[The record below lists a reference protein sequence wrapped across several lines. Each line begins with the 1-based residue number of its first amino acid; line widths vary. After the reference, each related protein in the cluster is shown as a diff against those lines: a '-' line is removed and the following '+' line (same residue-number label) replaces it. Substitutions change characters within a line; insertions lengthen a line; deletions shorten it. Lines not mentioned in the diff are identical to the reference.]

1 MFIQC
6 GAPLLNISLSSQ
18 SGLNGSLSITAPF
31 VIDGS
36 VELASALS
44 ISDSLNLPIPEGL
57 NGELLIYAL
66 FAEVYRGSDNIPVSL
81 SAMDEA
87 TVACNTVN
95 ALALDGAVSI
105 STELAE
111 AFEGSLTSLNTI
123 GEYALRASTDIRIP
137 FGLYDTS
144 GSCEI
149 RLPQT
154 TAHIIKDELE
164 VYADGID
171 ITKLLRSAEIKLFG
185 GNEPIRLK
193 AVLKPLKNTPKSID
207 ILINGEAYAFRID
220 TAEHSPEQCTLTGSM
235 PSGYAS
241 VTAGIK
247 RASALC
253 ADDTDIIFSA
263 ADFVT
268 QGIEADG
275 TDHGIAVMLAEMCG
289 AKARQMKDGR
299 SMVYDASSCAV
310 YTPKHILSWAKTSP
324 ERFKGAVEVIYGK
337 NGDDHI
343 TLEPSS
349 RKAVKGI
356 SLKVYGKSG
365 IPVRADGGKL
375 KLINSGNRETVT
387 EGIIFENGY
396 GRLSKPC
403 MKILSAGF
411 TADGKKV
418 YADASCITAGI
429 RYETTYDLYTV
440 SAESDSVTL
449 CAYLDNRVVIM
460 KGSGSITSISAENI
474 CDHATAYKLAKSK
487 LAEASDKLTLV
498 TTHSNILNTT
508 GALKVKT
515 PYGTGEAISASI
527 NISTAPLKIT
537 DKLEVQI
544 WQR

>member
-18 SGLNGSLSITAPF
+18 ERLHGSLNITAPF

-36 VELASALS
+36 VELSSALS
-44 ISDSLNLPIPEGL
+44 LSGSLNLPIPEGL

-66 FAEVYRGSDNIPVSL
+66 FAEVYRGSSYIPLSL
-81 SAMDEA
+81 SAMNDA
-87 TVACNTVN
+87 TVTCQTAN
-95 ALALDGAVSI
+95 ALALDEAVCI
-105 STELAE
+105 SAELAE
-111 AFEGSLTSLNTI
+111 AFAGSLISVNTI
-123 GEYALRASTDIRIP
+123 GEYALRASADIRIP
-137 FGLYDTS
+137 FGLSDTS
-144 GSCEI
+144 GSFEV

-154 TAHIIKDELE
+154 TAHVIKDELE

-171 ITKLLRSAEIKLFG
+171 ITKLLKNAEIKLFG
-185 GNEPIRLK
+185 RNEPVRLK
-193 AVLKPLKNTPKSID
+193 ALLKPLKNTPKSID
-207 ILINGEAYAFRID
+207 IFINGEAYTFIIE
-220 TAEHSPEQCTLTGSM
+220 TAEHSPERCTLTGII
-235 PSGYAS
+235 PSRYAS
-241 VTAGIK
+241 VTAGVK

-253 ADDTDIIFSA
+253 ADNTDIIFSA

-289 AKARQMKDGR
+289 AKARQIKDGR
-299 SMVYDASSCAV
+299 SMVYDAGSTAV
-310 YTPKHILSWAKTSP
+310 YTPEHILSWAKTTP
-324 ERFKGAVEVIYGK
+324 ESFKGAVEVIYGK

-349 RKAVKGI
+349 GRAIKEI

-387 EGIIFENGY
+387 EDIIFENGY

-403 MKILSAGF
+403 IKMISAGF

-440 SAESDSVTL
+440 SAESDRVTV

-460 KGSGSITSISAENI
+460 KGRGAKKSITAENI

-487 LAEASDKLTLV
+487 LAEASGKLTLL
-498 TTHSNILNTT
+498 TTHSNVLNTT
-508 GALKVKT
+508 SALKVKT
-515 PYGTGEAISASI
+515 PYGTGEALSASI

-537 DKLEVQI
+537 DKLEVQL